1 MSGSISGHVMDLPL
15 FQWDLLKG
23 KQILQESQ
31 GQHFF
36 TLCTITKDVKCY
48 LHNIS

>member
-1 MSGSISGHVMDLPL
+1 MPGSVSGYVMDLPL

-31 GQHFF
+31 GKHF
-36 TLCTITKDVKCY
+36 
-48 LHNIS
+48 LHYVPLPKM